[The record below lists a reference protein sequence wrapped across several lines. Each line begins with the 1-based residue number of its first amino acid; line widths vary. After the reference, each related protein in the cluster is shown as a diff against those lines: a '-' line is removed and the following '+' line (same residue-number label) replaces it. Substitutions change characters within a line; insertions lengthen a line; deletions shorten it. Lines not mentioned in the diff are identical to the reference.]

1 MDETKDVLQR
11 CVLNFLVGML
21 DGKEKKSILVLT
33 KFLEK
38 TNNTTVQQGILDALN
53 ILYPK
58 GIQYEELCLI
68 VTDRAKYMPLAIK
81 NLKEMFPNLH
91 YVTYICH
98 AIHNL
103 CDKIR
108 KDNPLANKFIGLVK
122 DILSKS
128 PQRQQIF
135 FEFINLN
142 LPSTVILTRWGTWID
157 AVVFYAENFDKIRL
171 FLNEIESKSQ
181 SVKQRNS

>member
-1 MDETKDVLQR
+1 MPFISEEKTHKIITEIDSKLIYLIVDETTDEMQR
-11 CVLNFLVGML
+11 YVLNVMVGTL
-21 DGKEKKSILVLT
+21 DGKAKKSMLVLT

-38 TNNTTVQQGILDALN
+38 TNNSTVQQGILDALN

-58 GIQYEELCLI
+58 GISNEKLLLI
-68 VTDRAKYMPLAIK
+68 VTDRAKYMLLAIK

-91 YVTYICH
+91 HVTCICH

-108 KDNPLANKFIGLVK
+108 KENPLANKFIGLVK

-128 PQRQQIF
+128 PQRQQTY
-135 FEFINLN
+135 FETTNLK
-142 LPSTVILTRWGTWID
+142 LPPTVILTRWGTWIEA
-157 AVVFYAENFDKIRL
+157 AV
-171 FLNEIESKSQ
+171 FLC
-181 SVKQRNS
+181 

>member
-68 VTDRAKYMPLAIK
+68 VTDRAKYMLLVIK
-81 NLKEMFPNLH
+81 NLKKMFPNLH
-91 YVTYICH
+91 HFTCICH

-103 CDKIR
+103 LI
-108 KDNPLANKFIGLVK
+108 
-122 DILSKS
+122 
-128 PQRQQIF
+128 
-135 FEFINLN
+135 
-142 LPSTVILTRWGTWID
+142 
-157 AVVFYAENFDKIRL
+157 
-171 FLNEIESKSQ
+171 
-181 SVKQRNS
+181 